1 MNKLV
6 IIGIIIV
13 AIVVIGAVA
22 YLSLRTPTT
31 TKTPTTTTKKTQV
44 IIYVADAY
52 TKEACCLGKCFS
64 SATGIPVVLPPKGG
78 GSFALAREIGS
89 GASVTVFMPVALSAV
104 NDLGSNNPGWAIAF
118 VADQITIAYTNTSIS
133 SNPCAQKALN
143 YAEDAI
149 KTGNS
154 TYWYKFYCILTSG
167 KVKVGISNP
176 NTDPAGFRAWI
187 NLEIA
192 GYLFANNTYYFYDR
206 MLSNHGNVTASNAAE
221 LVPDL
226 ESGAI
231 QFLYIYRSAA
241 VAKGLDYIQLPAK
254 LNLGC
259 YKCSSFYAMFNYTL
273 NTGVVKGSPVYL
285 FITIPKNTNNYNEAI
300 DFVIYVI
307 EHSSILK
314 KFDLCPLQPAILFN
328 STAVPPQIASL
339 LTEGK
344 LIEGGTL

>member
-6 IIGIIIV
+6 MISIVIV
-13 AIVVIGAVA
+13 AIIVIGTVA
-22 YLSLRTPTT
+22 YLTTRTSTMMS
-31 TKTPTTTTKKTQV
+31 KKTQV

-52 TKEACCLGKCFS
+52 TEEACCIGKCFS
-64 SATGIPVVLPPKGG
+64 SATGIPVLSPESG
-78 GSFALAREIGS
+78 GSFQLAREIS
-89 GASVTVFMPVALSAV
+89 SPNAQVTVFMPVALSAV
-104 NDLGSNNPGWAIAF
+104 NDLGNENPGWAIAF
-118 VADQITIAYTNTSIS
+118 VSDQITIAYTNASIS
-133 SNPCAQKALN
+133 SNSYAQTALY
-143 YAEDAI
+143 YAKEAI
-149 KTGNS
+149 STGNS
-154 TYWYKFYCILTSG
+154 SDWYEFYYVLTSG

-192 GYLFANNTYYFYDR
+192 GYLLANNTYYFYDR
-206 MLSNHGNVTASNAAE
+206 MLNNHGNVTASNAAE
-221 LVPDL
+221 LVPEL

-259 YKCSSFYAMFNYTL
+259 YKCSSFYVMFNYTL
-273 NTGVVKGSPVYL
+273 NTGALKGSPVYL
-285 FITIPKNTNNYNEAI
+285 FITIPKNTNNYNEAT

>member
-6 IIGIIIV
+6 IISIVIV
-13 AIVVIGAVA
+13 AIIVIGTVA
-22 YLSLRTPTT
+22 YLTTRTSTMMS
-31 TKTPTTTTKKTQV
+31 KKTQV

-52 TKEACCLGKCFS
+52 TEEACCIGKCFS
-64 SATGIPVVLPPKGG
+64 SATGIPVLSPESG
-78 GSFALAREIGS
+78 GSFQLAREIS
-89 GASVTVFMPVALSAV
+89 SPNAQVTVFMPVALSAV
-104 NDLGSNNPGWAIAF
+104 NDLGNENPGWAIAF
-118 VADQITIAYTNTSIS
+118 VSDQITIAYTNASIS
-133 SNPCAQKALN
+133 SNSCAQRALY
-143 YAEDAI
+143 YAKEAI
-149 KTGNS
+149 STGNS
-154 TYWYKFYCILTSG
+154 SDWYEFYYILTSG

-206 MLSNHGNVTASNAAE
+206 MLNNHGNVTASNAAE
-221 LVPDL
+221 LVPEL

-259 YKCSSFYAMFNYTL
+259 YKCSSFYVMFNYTL

-328 STAVPPQIASL
+328 STVVPPQIASL